1 MYSAFGV
8 VSPFLPAYL
17 GDRGLTAQ
25 QIALVV
31 GLGTAVRLA
40 SGPLVGRLADQHQ
53 TWRKTLVVCAG
64 GASVMALAYVPVR
77 GVALILLVSLAQS
90 ALLAPLAPIADAMAL
105 SASLSATDKTFEYG
119 WVRGGGSAAF
129 IVGSIVAGQAAASQ
143 GLVAS
148 IWLNAILLAAAA
160 LAALPA
166 PNISVN
172 AAPIRSEHTRDFFL
186 LMQMPRYRRLLLV
199 GAL

>member
-1 MYSAFGV
+1 
-8 VSPFLPAYL
+8 
-17 GDRGLTAQ
+17 
-25 QIALVV
+25 
-31 GLGTAVRLA
+31 
-40 SGPLVGRLADQHQ
+40 
-53 TWRKTLVVCAG
+53 
-64 GASVMALAYVPVR
+64 
-77 GVALILLVSLAQS
+77 LVSLAQS

-119 WVRGGGSAAF
+119 WVRGSGSAAF

-166 PNISVN
+166 PNISVS

-199 GAL
+199 GALLLGSHALHDTFAVIRWREAGITTATASLLWSESVTAEV